1 MLWLPFAL
9 LALLTPPQEKEPPTE
24 ETPKGSHET
33 VVVTASRQEQP
44 LLESTSL
51 VTVLSRDDL
60 RRSPALVLDDALRQ
74 IPGFSLFRR
83 SSSMISHPTTQ
94 GVSLRGIGPS
104 GTSRTLVLFDGIP
117 WNDPFGGW
125 VYWNRIPRMA
135 LESVEVVR
143 GATSPLYGSTA
154 LGGTIQLR
162 PSRNQRRLEVR
173 GVLGDHKYAD
183 LDLAASDRVG
193 NWGYL
198 AAARVLDTDGYFII
212 DEALRGEVDTPA
224 NSRFETFFGRV
235 SYKGFHVGVNTFRER
250 RSNGTQLQ
258 QNDSRIALLETGL
271 EGDSWQGRFYVQSGL
286 FKNTFSRVLS
296 GRSREFVTARQE
308 FPTLGTGGSLTWNP
322 RGQLLLGTDW
332 RRVTW
337 QDRVQNLAGLF
348 VQQTLPLH
356 TRLDLQLGARTDW
369 WQGRTTETSL
379 NPRLGILFRGAPWLT
394 LRSSA
399 YRGFRAPTLNELYR
413 PFRVGNVITA
423 ENPDLGE
430 EHLWGGELGADLHP
444 SSNVLFRIN
453 GFWNSLR
460 DPVGNA
466 TVSVGPQF
474 IQRQRQNLGQVWVRG
489 LELETGLQ
497 GDIPWSL
504 RMGYLYSQTEVGE
517 TGLWLPQVPR
527 HQLTA
532 EIRYD
537 GPFNASLQGRW
548 GGDQFEDD
556 RNTMILER
564 FFLLGASVRKPLGE
578 SLEIFLAIENLL
590 DQDYVV
596 RLTPLPS
603 LGTPR
608 LIYAGIQLRLR

>member
-1 MLWLPFAL
+1 MLWLPLAL
-9 LALLTPPQEKEPPTE
+9 FALLTPPQEKEPSEE

-44 LLESTSL
+44 LLESTAL
-51 VTVLSRDDL
+51 VTVLSREDL
-60 RRSPALVLDDALRQ
+60 RESPALVLDDALRQ
-74 IPGFSLFRR
+74 VPGFSLFRR

-125 VYWNRIPRMA
+125 VYWNRIPRTA
-135 LESVEVVR
+135 LDSVEVVR
-143 GATSPLYGSTA
+143 GATSPLYGSTG

-162 PSRNQRRLEVR
+162 PARNQRRLDVR
-173 GVLGDHKYAD
+173 GVLGDHRYAD
-183 LDLAASDRVG
+183 LDLAASDQVG
-193 NWGYL
+193 DWGYL
-198 AAARVLDTDGYFII
+198 ASARVLDTDGFFII

-235 SYKGFHVGVNTFRER
+235 SYKRFHVGVNTFRER
-250 RSNGTQLQ
+250 RSNGTHLQ
-258 QNDSRIALLETGL
+258 QNNSRIALLETGV
-271 EGDSWQGRFYVQSGL
+271 EGDTWQSRFYVQSGL
-286 FKNTFSRVLS
+286 FKNTFSRILPD
-296 GRSREFVTARQE
+296 RSQEFVTARQE

-322 RGQLLLGTDW
+322 RGQLLVGTDW
-332 RRVTW
+332 RRVSW
-337 QDRVQNLAGLF
+337 QDRAQNLAGLF
-348 VQQTLPLH
+348 VQQTVPAH
-356 TRLDLQLGARTDW
+356 NRLDLQIGARTDW

-379 NPRLGILFRGAPWLT
+379 NPRLGILLRGARWLT

-413 PFRVGNVITA
+413 PFRVGNVLTA

-444 SSNVLFRIN
+444 SGAVLVRIN

-466 TVSVGPQF
+466 TISVGPRF
-474 IQRQRQNLGQVWVRG
+474 IQRQRQNLGQVRVRG

-497 GDIPWSL
+497 GDLPWSL
-504 RMGYLYSQTEVGE
+504 RMGYLYARTEVTE
-517 TGLWLPQVPR
+517 TGLRLPQVPR

-532 EIRYD
+532 EVRYE
-537 GPFNASLQGRW
+537 GPFTASLQGRW
-548 GGDQFEDD
+548 VGDQFEDD
-556 RNTMILER
+556 RNTMVLER
-564 FFLLGASVRKPLGE
+564 FFLLGASVRRPLGE
-578 SLEIFLAIENLL
+578 SLEIFLAVENLL
-590 DQDYVV
+590 DRDYVV

-603 LGTPR
+603 LGIPR
-608 LIYAGIQLRLR
+608 LVYAGIQLRLR

>member
-1 MLWLPFAL
+1 MLWLPLAFF
-9 LALLTPPQEKEPPTE
+9 ALLTPPQEEEPPGE
-24 ETPKGSHET
+24 ERPKGSHET

-44 LLESTSL
+44 LLESTAL
-51 VTVLSRDDL
+51 VTVLSREDL
-60 RRSPALVLDDALRQ
+60 RESPALVLDDALRQ

-125 VYWNRIPRMA
+125 VYWNRIPRTA

-162 PSRNQRRLEVR
+162 PARNQRRLDVR
-173 GVLGDHKYAD
+173 GVLGTHKYAD
-183 LDLAASDRVG
+183 LDLAASNEIG

-198 AAARVLDTDGYFII
+198 AAARVLDTDGFYII

-235 SYKGFHVGVNTFRER
+235 SYKRFHVGVNTFRER
-250 RSNGTQLQ
+250 RSNGTRLQ
-258 QNDSRIALLETGL
+258 QNNSRIALLETGV
-271 EGDSWQGRFYVQSGL
+271 EGDTWQGRFYVQSGL
-286 FKNTFSRVLS
+286 FKNTFSRILPD
-296 GRSREFVTARQE
+296 RSQEFVTARQE

-322 RGQLLLGTDW
+322 RGQLLVGTDW
-332 RRVTW
+332 RRISW

-356 TRLDLQLGARTDW
+356 HRMDLQLGARTDW

-379 NPRLGILFRGAPWLT
+379 NPRLGILLRGSRWLT

-413 PFRVGNVITA
+413 PFRVGNVLTA

-444 SSNVLFRIN
+444 SGPLLVRIN

-474 IQRQRQNLGQVWVRG
+474 IQRQRQNLGQVSVRG
-489 LELETGLQ
+489 LELETGLE
-497 GDIPWSL
+497 GDLPWSL
-504 RMGYLYSQTEVGE
+504 RMGYLYARTEVRE
-517 TGLWLPQVPR
+517 TGLRLPQVPR
-527 HQLTA
+527 HQVTA
-532 EIRYD
+532 EVRYD
-537 GPFNASLQGRW
+537 GPFTASLQGRW
-548 GGDQFEDD
+548 VGDQFEDD
-556 RNTMILER
+556 RNTMVLER

-578 SLEIFLAIENLL
+578 TLEVFLAVENLL

-603 LGTPR
+603 LGIPR
-608 LIYAGIQLRLR
+608 LIYGGVQLRMR

>member
-1 MLWLPFAL
+1 MLWLPLAFF
-9 LALLTPPQEKEPPTE
+9 ALLTPPQEEEPPGE
-24 ETPKGSHET
+24 EKPKGSHET

-44 LLESTSL
+44 LLESTAL
-51 VTVLSRDDL
+51 VTVLSREDL
-60 RRSPALVLDDALRQ
+60 RESPALVLDDALRQ

-125 VYWNRIPRMA
+125 VYWNRIPRTA

-162 PSRNQRRLEVR
+162 PARNQRRLDVR
-173 GVLGDHKYAD
+173 GVLGSHKYAD
-183 LDLAASDRVG
+183 LDLAASNKIG

-198 AAARVLDTDGYFII
+198 AAARVLDTDGFYII

-235 SYKGFHVGVNTFRER
+235 SYKRFHVGVNTFRER
-250 RSNGTQLQ
+250 RSNGTHLQ
-258 QNDSRIALLETGL
+258 QNNSRIALLETGV
-271 EGDSWQGRFYVQSGL
+271 EGDTWQGRFYVQSGL
-286 FKNTFSRVLS
+286 FKNTFSRILPD
-296 GRSREFVTARQE
+296 RSQEFVTARQE

-322 RGQLLLGTDW
+322 REQLLVGTDW
-332 RRVTW
+332 RRISW

-356 TRLDLQLGARTDW
+356 HRMDLQLGARTDW

-379 NPRLGILFRGAPWLT
+379 NPRLGILLRGSRWLT

-413 PFRVGNVITA
+413 PFRVGNVLTA

-444 SSNVLFRIN
+444 SGPVLVRIN

-466 TVSVGPQF
+466 TISVGPQF
-474 IQRQRQNLGQVWVRG
+474 IQRQRQNLGQVSVRG
-489 LELETGLQ
+489 LELETGLE
-497 GDIPWSL
+497 GDLPWSL
-504 RMGYLYSQTEVGE
+504 RMGYLYAWTEVRE
-517 TGLWLPQVPR
+517 TGLRLPQVPR
-527 HQLTA
+527 HQVTA
-532 EIRYD
+532 EVRYD
-537 GPFNASLQGRW
+537 GPFTASLQGRW
-548 GGDQFEDD
+548 VGDQFEDD
-556 RNTMILER
+556 RNTMVLER

-578 SLEIFLAIENLL
+578 TLEVFLAVENLL

-603 LGTPR
+603 LGIPR
-608 LIYAGIQLRLR
+608 LIYGGVQLRMR

>member
-1 MLWLPFAL
+1 MLWLPLAL
-9 LALLTPPQEKEPPTE
+9 LALLTPPQEKEPSGE

-44 LLESTSL
+44 LLESTAL
-51 VTVLSRDDL
+51 VTVLSREDL
-60 RRSPALVLDDALRQ
+60 RESPALVLDDALRQ

-125 VYWNRIPRMA
+125 VYWNRIPRTA
-135 LESVEVVR
+135 LDSVEVVR
-143 GATSPLYGSTA
+143 GATSPLYGSTG

-162 PSRNQRRLEVR
+162 PARNQRRLDVR
-173 GVLGDHKYAD
+173 GVLGDHRYAD
-183 LDLAASDRVG
+183 LDLAASGQAGD
-193 NWGYL
+193 WGYL
-198 AAARVLDTDGYFII
+198 ASARVLDTDGFFII

-235 SYKGFHVGVNTFRER
+235 SYKRFHVGVNTFRER
-250 RSNGTQLQ
+250 RSNGTRLQ
-258 QNDSRIALLETGL
+258 QNNSRIALLETGVG
-271 EGDSWQGRFYVQSGL
+271 GDAWQGRFYVQSGL
-286 FKNTFSRVLS
+286 FRNTFSRILP
-296 GRSREFVTARQE
+296 GRSQEFVTARQE
-308 FPTLGTGGSLTWNP
+308 FPTLGTGGSLTWNL
-322 RGQLLLGTDW
+322 RGQLLVGTDW
-332 RRVTW
+332 RRVSW

-348 VQQTLPLH
+348 LQQTFPVH
-356 TRLDLQLGARTDW
+356 NRMDLQLGARTDW

-379 NPRLGILFRGAPWLT
+379 NPRLGILLRGARWLT

-413 PFRVGNVITA
+413 PFRVGNVLTA

-444 SSNVLFRIN
+444 SGSVLVRIN

-466 TVSVGPQF
+466 TVSVGPRF
-474 IQRQRQNLGQVWVRG
+474 IQRQRRNLGQVGVRG

-497 GDIPWSL
+497 GDLPWSL
-504 RMGYLYSQTEVGE
+504 RMGYLYSRTEVKE
-517 TGLWLPQVPR
+517 TGLRLPQVPR
-527 HQLTA
+527 HQVTA
-532 EIRYD
+532 EVRYD
-537 GPFNASLQGRW
+537 GPITASVQGRW
-548 GGDQFEDD
+548 VGDQFEDD
-556 RNTMILER
+556 RNTMVLER
-564 FFLLGASVRKPLGE
+564 FFLLGAGLRKPLGE
-578 SLEIFLAIENLL
+578 SLEVFLAVENLL
-590 DQDYVV
+590 DRDYVV

-603 LGTPR
+603 LGIPR
-608 LIYAGIQLRLR
+608 LVYGGIQLRLR

>member
-1 MLWLPFAL
+1 
-9 LALLTPPQEKEPPTE
+9 
-24 ETPKGSHET
+24 
-33 VVVTASRQEQP
+33 
-44 LLESTSL
+44 
-51 VTVLSRDDL
+51 
-60 RRSPALVLDDALRQ
+60 LVLDDALRQ

-162 PSRNQRRLEVR
+162 PSRNQRRLDVR
-173 GVLGDHKYAD
+173 GVLGDHRYAD
-183 LDLAASDRVG
+183 LDLAASDKIG

-198 AAARVLDTDGYFII
+198 AAARVLDTDGFFIV
-212 DEALRGEVDTPA
+212 DETLRGEVDTPA

-332 RRVTW
+332 RRVSW

-379 NPRLGILFRGAPWLT
+379 NPRLGILFRGAQWLT

-444 SSNVLFRIN
+444 SSNVCS
-453 GFWNSLR
+453 GS
-460 DPVGNA
+460 
-466 TVSVGPQF
+466 TVSGTRFGIRWETPPSPSVPSSSSASGKTWD
-474 IQRQRQNLGQVWVRG
+474 RSGSGAWSWRRACRATSRG
-489 LELETGLQ
+489 
-497 GDIPWSL
+497 
-504 RMGYLYSQTEVGE
+504 
-517 TGLWLPQVPR
+517 
-527 HQLTA
+527 A
-532 EIRYD
+532 
-537 GPFNASLQGRW
+537 
-548 GGDQFEDD
+548 
-556 RNTMILER
+556 
-564 FFLLGASVRKPLGE
+564 
-578 SLEIFLAIENLL
+578 
-590 DQDYVV
+590 
-596 RLTPLPS
+596 
-603 LGTPR
+603 
-608 LIYAGIQLRLR
+608 